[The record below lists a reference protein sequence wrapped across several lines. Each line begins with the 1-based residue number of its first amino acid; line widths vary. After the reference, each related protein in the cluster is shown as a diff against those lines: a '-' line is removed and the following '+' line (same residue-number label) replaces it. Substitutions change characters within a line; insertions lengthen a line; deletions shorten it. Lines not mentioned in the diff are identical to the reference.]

1 MPRLRLLPPVEEV
14 RSWEAC
20 IPVLR
25 LLMQRGGTIAIDTE
39 TTGLKIMEDRI
50 LFWSMGTE
58 DNRWCFPAE
67 FIYAF
72 EPLFRR
78 ADVSWCMANAKY
90 DLHMLRNAGIT
101 IAGEVF
107 DIIVMDAM
115 MDDTRPHGLKD
126 QAWLS
131 YEAKWGEFK
140 ELFLDPLVVSQK
152 LGLDKNA
159 FRDFKKMAGGD
170 KLLYV
175 YNQAPQLLVDYASC
189 DAYFTFLLHQDLANQ
204 LASEMLPVDIAP
216 GFETLYD
223 YFRVLEVPMTRTLWN
238 LERRGVLVDLD
249 YVKKIDEPM
258 RNGIAA
264 ATRELHDMIGKQF
277 NPKSSDQLRDI
288 LYGSN
293 STFNLKPVKYTKGGK
308 KAAVEGTDEK
318 SLKILMERSSNSMA
332 GKFIFK
338 LLELKK
344 LVKLHGTYVKNI
356 GDHLGPDGRIHT
368 RYNQAGART
377 SRLSSSDPNMQN
389 LPRPDP
395 KSDPYGIRGM
405 FVSSP
410 GKDLLDGDYPQI
422 EFRVAAVQAQEEAM
436 MDAVRKGWDIHNANT
451 TNMFGIPYE
460 DVAAAKKK
468 SKSELTKYDNDVL
481 ARRNES
487 KTVGLGTLFGEGE
500 TKMALQLNISK
511 DRARELKDAFF
522 AAYPKIYDNIMF
534 CHGYAMENGHS
545 FTMFGRMRRLHRIG
559 SPLSNGRIIAQEQR
573 QAYNMHVQGS
583 AAELMK
589 LAMLLVD
596 NDPNFKSLG
605 GELLL
610 TVHDE
615 LVGEA
620 PKDTS
625 KDCAEVMAQLMGRP
639 IQWGPLQMEYPVPI
653 TPDIGRA
660 HRWNE
665 AK

>member
-20 IPVLR
+20 VPVLQY
-25 LLMQRGGTIAIDTE
+25 LMQRGGTIAIDTE
-39 TTGLKIMEDRI
+39 TTGLRILEDKI
-50 LFWSMGTE
+50 LFWSMATE
-58 DNRWCFPAE
+58 DRRWCFPVE

-72 EPLFRR
+72 EALFARP
-78 ADVSWCMANAKY
+78 DVSWCMANAKY

-101 IAGEVF
+101 IAGEVY

-126 QAWLS
+126 QAWLA

-140 ELFLDPLVVSQK
+140 ELFLDPIVVANT
-152 LGLDKNA
+152 LGLDKEE
-159 FRDFKKMAGGD
+159 FRKFKKLTGGD

-175 YNQAPQLLVDYASC
+175 YNLAPHLVVDYASC
-189 DAYFTFLLHQDLANQ
+189 DAYFTYMLWQDLVNQ
-204 LASEMLPVDIAP
+204 LAMEILPVEVVP

-264 ATRELHDMIGKQF
+264 ATRELIEMVGRQF
-277 NPKSSDQLRDI
+277 NPKSSDHLRDI
-288 LYGSN
+288 LYGAKN
-293 STFNLKPVKYTKGGK
+293 FGLKPVKYTKGGK
-308 KAAVEGTDEK
+308 KAAQAGTDEK
-318 SLKILMERSSNSMA
+318 SLKILMERGKGSPAS
-332 GKFIFK
+332 KFIFK

-344 LVKLHGTYVKNI
+344 LVKLHGTYVKGI
-356 GDHLGPDGRIHT
+356 HKHLGPDGRIHT

-377 SRLSSSDPNMQN
+377 SRLSSADPNMQN

-395 KSDPYGIRGM
+395 QSDPYGIRGA
-405 FVSSP
+405 FISSS

-422 EFRVAAVQAQEEAM
+422 EFRVAAVQAGDEKM
-436 MDAVRKGWDIHNANT
+436 MDAVRRGWDIHNANT
-451 TNMFGIPYE
+451 SNMFGIPYE
-460 DVAAAKKK
+460 DVASAKKK
-468 SKSELTKYDNDVL
+468 SKDQLTPKDVEIL
-481 ARRNES
+481 GRRNEA
-487 KTVGLGTLFGEGE
+487 KTVGLGTLFGEGP
-500 TKMALQLNISK
+500 TKMAMQLNISRE
-511 DRARELKDAFF
+511 RAFELKDTFF
-522 AAYPKIYDNIMF
+522 QTYPDIYENIMF
-534 CHGYAMENGHS
+534 YHGFARENGFT
-545 FTMFGRMRRLHRIG
+545 FTMLGRMRRLHRIRG
-559 SPLSNGRIIAQEQR
+559 HLSNNKVIAQEER
-573 QAYNMHVQGS
+573 QAYNTGIQGS

-596 NDPNFKSLG
+596 NDPDFKSLG

-620 PKDTS
+620 PKDTA
-625 KDCAEVMAQLMGRP
+625 KDCAEIMSGLMGRP
-639 IQWGPLQMEYPVPI
+639 LRWGPLQMEYPVPI